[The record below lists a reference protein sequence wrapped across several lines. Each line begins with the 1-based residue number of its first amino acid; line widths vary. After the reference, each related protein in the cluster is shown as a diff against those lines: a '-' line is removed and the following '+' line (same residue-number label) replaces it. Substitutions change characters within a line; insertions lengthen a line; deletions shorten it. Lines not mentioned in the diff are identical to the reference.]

1 MLGIG
6 KSISKLFGGSSKP
19 APKKV
24 ADKES
29 TGGGDSVTLQGQT
42 APEPKPVIVR
52 RKASGLAAQY
62 RDNFDFQD
70 DMKALA
76 QKHPEH
82 VKLFELGKS
91 VQGRV
96 ISGMSVGTGP
106 IGLVVTGMIHGCEWT
121 TGEAAFNLGQKIAEE
136 RPDLMEKVTLH
147 VVPVSNPDS
156 QEVSRG
162 VLKSHRSTING
173 VDPNRNWPTNWGT
186 NEITPKEVCHEF
198 GGTGSSPLSEPETQ
212 ALNKLTGESFKTQ
225 GWLDLHSHGEFLVH
239 PDSERPEQYEA
250 LIADMRE
257 GVKKPY
263 DAKKIQEFQDI
274 TGSLAEHCES
284 LGIIA
289 VGAEI
294 GTRHQPKDEEKEATI
309 QDGVNLGMA
318 FVEHLAENLKPSK
331 AS

>member
-6 KSISKLFGGSSKP
+6 KNIAKFFGKTSKA
-19 APKKV
+19 APKK
-24 ADKES
+24 AAKEAS
-29 TGGGDSVTLQGQT
+29 ATSADSVSLNQPS
-42 APEPKPVIVR
+42 APSKPVIIR
-52 RKASGLAAQY
+52 RKAYGLAAEY

-76 QKHPEH
+76 KKHPDQ
-82 VKLFELGKS
+82 VKLFKLGES

-106 IGLVVTGMIHGCEWT
+106 VGLVVTGMIHGCEWT
-121 TGEAAFNLGQKIAEE
+121 TGEAAFELGKKIAKE

-162 VLKSHRSTING
+162 VQTRHRATING

-186 NEITPKEVCHEF
+186 NEVTPKEVCHEF
-198 GGTGSSPLSEPETQ
+198 GGTGPKPLSEPETQ
-212 ALNKLTGESFKTQ
+212 ALNKLTAEEFGVK
-225 GWLDLHSHGEFLVH
+225 GWLDLHSHGEFFVH
-239 PDSERPEQYEA
+239 PENDRPEQYEP
-250 LIADMRE
+250 LIADLQKSTSR
-257 GVKKPY
+257 PY
-263 DAKKIQEFQDI
+263 DSLKIQDHQNI

-294 GTRHQPKDEEKEATI
+294 GTRHQPKGEEREATI
-309 QDGVNLGMA
+309 QDGLNIGMT
-318 FVEHLAENLKPSK
+318 FVENLANNQTHH
-331 AS
+331 